1 MGWFNKE
8 EKVPEIPPAPQLP
21 SIPVPPTPEK
31 KEISDLPE
39 LPSFPAGKKNEAINN
54 EIVKS
59 AVSDAPED
67 NEVVVDMPSED
78 GVHSDSHESSIP
90 SLPSLPPTPLPPTP
104 RPPIQTQS
112 ISTPPTQSSA
122 PVPPIPAIPPMSS
135 SVPERRTIELHPSIQ
150 HQTPKTKQIEPVFV
164 RIDKFQE
171 AQKDFDRIQKDVQEI
186 ESTLRKVKD
195 IKADEEEQLSS
206 WTKDLEKI
214 KSRLS
219 EIDINIFNKL

>member
-21 SIPVPPTPEK
+21 SIPEPPISQTPEK
-31 KEISDLPE
+31 KEMPELPE
-39 LPSFPAGKKNEAINN
+39 LPTFPVGKKNESLNN

-78 GVHSDSHESSIP
+78 GVHNNTELPIP
-90 SLPSLPPTPLPPTP
+90 PVPTPTTSATLPAIPQLPPKTTPQL
-104 RPPIQTQS
+104 
-112 ISTPPTQSSA
+112 PPTQSST
-122 PVPPIPAIPPMSS
+122 PVPPIQSS
-135 SVPERRTIELHPSIQ
+135 IHQTPEKRTLELSPSIQ
-150 HQTPKTKQIEPVFV
+150 HPTSKTKQIEPVFV

-171 AQKDFDRIQKDVQEI
+171 AQKDFDKIQKDVQEI

>member
-1 MGWFNKE
+1 MGWFSKE

-21 SIPVPPTPEK
+21 SIPVPPISEK
-31 KEISDLPE
+31 KESPELPE
-39 LPSFPAGKKNEAINN
+39 LPSFPAGKKNEALNN

-78 GVHSDSHESSIP
+78 GVHNNNQESAIPPVPSPTSPSSIP
-90 SLPSLPPTPLPPTP
+90 QLPPKQIPQL
-104 RPPIQTQS
+104 
-112 ISTPPTQSSA
+112 PPTQSST
-122 PVPPIPAIPPMSS
+122 PVPPVANPPIPQQT
-135 SVPERRTIELHPSIQ
+135 PEKRTLELSPAIQ
-150 HQTPKTKQIEPVFV
+150 HQAPKTKQIEPVFV

-171 AQKDFDRIQKDVQEI
+171 AQKDFDKIQKDVQEI

-195 IKADEEEQLSS
+195 IKADEEAQLSA

>member
-21 SIPVPPTPEK
+21 SIPEPPISQTSEK
-31 KEISDLPE
+31 KEMLDLPE
-39 LPSFPAGKKNEAINN
+39 LPSFPANKRNETLNN

-78 GVHSDSHESSIP
+78 GFHNEESDHESNLP
-90 SLPSLPPTPLPPTP
+90 ALPSLPLPSSIPRLPPK
-104 RPPIQTQS
+104 IL
-112 ISTPPTQSSA
+112 PPTQSSA
-122 PVPPIPAIPPMSS
+122 PIRRIPNLPQQFQ
-135 SVPERRTIELHPSIQ
+135 ERRTLELSPSIKN
-150 HQTPKTKQIEPVFV
+150 QTPITKQLEPVFV

-171 AQKDFDRIQKDVQEI
+171 AQKDFSKIQKDVQEI

-195 IKADEEEQLSS
+195 IKADEEAQLSA
-206 WTKDLEKI
+206 WTQDLEKI

-219 EIDINIFNKL
+219 EIDNNIFNKL

>member
-1 MGWFNKE
+1 MGWFSKE

-21 SIPVPPTPEK
+21 SIPVPPISEK
-31 KEISDLPE
+31 KESPELPE
-39 LPSFPAGKKNEAINN
+39 LPSFPAGKKNEALNN

-78 GVHSDSHESSIP
+78 GVHNDNQESAIP
-90 SLPSLPPTPLPPTP
+90 PVPPKQIPQL
-104 RPPIQTQS
+104 
-112 ISTPPTQSSA
+112 PPTQSST
-122 PVPPIPAIPPMSS
+122 PVPPVTNPPIPQQT
-135 SVPERRTIELHPSIQ
+135 PEKRTLELSPAIQ
-150 HQTPKTKQIEPVFV
+150 HQAPKTKQIEPVFV

-171 AQKDFDRIQKDVQEI
+171 AQKDFDKIQKDVQEI

-195 IKADEEEQLSS
+195 IKADEEAQLSA

>member
-1 MGWFNKE
+1 MGWFSKE

-21 SIPVPPTPEK
+21 SIPVPPISEK
-31 KEISDLPE
+31 KESPELPE
-39 LPSFPAGKKNEAINN
+39 LPSFPAGKKNEALNN

-78 GVHSDSHESSIP
+78 GVHNDNQESAIP
-90 SLPSLPPTPLPPTP
+90 PVPPKQIPQL
-104 RPPIQTQS
+104 
-112 ISTPPTQSSA
+112 PPTQSST
-122 PVPPIPAIPPMSS
+122 PVPLVANPPIPQQT
-135 SVPERRTIELHPSIQ
+135 PEKRTLELSPAIQ
-150 HQTPKTKQIEPVFV
+150 HQAPKTKQIEPVFV

-171 AQKDFDRIQKDVQEI
+171 AQKDFDKIQKDVQEI

-195 IKADEEEQLSS
+195 IKADEEAQLSA